1 MSPLAREWHL
11 AHQQCTIAHLDYR
24 LASNQHCPVTDL
36 QGAHQSKPCPAA
48 VPPCSCQDAKA
59 AASAS
64 ADTAAKNG
72 KAGARGRPGNG
83 TADKGGRGLAGRGAK
98 GGKASGIPSAIAPPQ
113 LRTAATH
120 VTEKELEQVGEG
132 LLHNTRLAT
141 PETGAPTPSY

>member
-1 MSPLAREWHL
+1 MH
-11 AHQQCTIAHLDYR
+11 
-24 LASNQHCPVTDL
+24 HCPSGIKASQQPALPSRQVCKTRN
-36 QGAHQSKPCPAA
+36 QFAFCPAA
-48 VPPCSCQDAKA
+48 VPPCSCQEAKA

-83 TADKGGRGLAGRGAK
+83 AADKGGRGLSGRGAK

-120 VTEKELEQVGEG
+120 VTERELEQVGEG